1 MNKCKEEICTVCSHG
16 NTNDLLKNVHS
27 EVDKDIIDKVLQHTD
42 QDDII
47 FYVTVFVFYF
57 ILDKLIRDLT
67 SNK

>member
-1 MNKCKEEICTVCSHG
+1 MHSLFLWKY
-16 NTNDLLKNVHS
+16 TNDLLKNFHS

-57 ILDKLIRDLT
+57 ILDKLIRD
-67 SNK
+67 

>member
-1 MNKCKEEICTVCSHG
+1 MHSLFPWKY
-16 NTNDLLKNVHS
+16 TNDLLKNVHS

-57 ILDKLIRDLT
+57 ILDKLIRD
-67 SNK
+67 